1 MENLTR
7 QKVEVKIRSRELDSL
22 SWSLYYPKM
31 MVQGK
36 DNDPFLV
43 LSVPN
48 RLQATEASRK
58 SLCHEQFVVRGKS
71 RSTEEQIA
79 DPCRRRVA

>member
-1 MENLTR
+1 MLRLLSYKDKTIR
-7 QKVEVKIRSRELDSL
+7 KIHVHV
-22 SWSLYYPKM
+22 P
-31 MVQGK
+31 
-36 DNDPFLV
+36 
-43 LSVPN
+43 VPN
-48 RLQATEASRK
+48 RLQAMEASRK

>member
-43 LSVPN
+43 LS
-48 RLQATEASRK
+48 
-58 SLCHEQFVVRGKS
+58 GKKN
-71 RSTEEQIA
+71 
-79 DPCRRRVA
+79 

>member
-7 QKVEVKIRSRELDSL
+7 RKVEVKIRSKELDFLSL
-22 SWSLYYPKM
+22 SLYNPKM

-48 RLQATEASRK
+48 RLQAMEASRK
-58 SLCHEQFVVRGKS
+58 SLCREQFVVRGKLK
-71 RSTEEQIA
+71 STEEQTA
-79 DPCRRRVA
+79 DPCRRRAA